1 MFEVEFGSPAKRFLR
16 KCDKPLAKRL
26 VEKIE
31 KLAVE
36 PFPPDVKRVQGKKGH
51 VLFRVR
57 VGDYRI
63 QYAILSERNL
73 LFVTDIVLN
82 LNLALFL

>member
-1 MFEVEFGSPAKRFLR
+1 MMFEVEFGSPAKRFLR

-51 VLFRVR
+51 VL
-57 VGDYRI
+57 
-63 QYAILSERNL
+63 L
-73 LFVTDIVLN
+73 
-82 LNLALFL
+82 